1 MSLVT
6 DLMELPGVLAAGD
19 FAYRGDQYYAHK
31 GDLSSDE
38 TRLVTALARS
48 NMAAVRMEGD
58 MLALFSKVCQPGAGR
73 CGFERAK
80 GWVVHGEGRSVCVMS
95 HVYCIYDNDRASL
108 TQILG
113 LMRERLADASDDLI
127 LM

>member
-31 GDLSSDE
+31 GDLSGNE

-58 MLALFSKVCQPGAGR
+58 MLALFSKVCQPGLKR

-80 GWVVHGEGRSVCVMS
+80 GWVVHGEDRSFCVMS